1 MTDVVFVSDAE
12 IATLIKDMLSHA
24 EEYVLIA
31 SPWMWG
37 IDDIVQRLDQ
47 LRRKKV
53 EIRIL
58 TRRSEETDKKHY
70 QTVSQMYDIGCE
82 IDFDD
87 ELHAKIVLID
97 DKELYIGSA
106 NLVATSLER
115 NKEEGI
121 YTNNRD
127 TVFAAGD
134 YLSDA
139 FDEAFKKRMQK

>member
-24 EEYVLIA
+24 EEFVLIA

-37 IDDIVQRLDQ
+37 IDDIVKRLDQ
-47 LRRKKV
+47 LKKKKV
-53 EIRIL
+53 EIRVL
-58 TRRSEETDKKHY
+58 TRRSKETDKKHY
-70 QTVSQMYDIGCE
+70 QTVNQMYDIGCE

-87 ELHAKIVLID
+87 DLHAKIVLID

-106 NLVATSLER
+106 NLVATSLEK
-115 NKEEGI
+115 NKEAGI

-127 TVFAAGD
+127 TVLDAGD
-134 YLSDA
+134 YLSNA
-139 FDEAFKKRMQK
+139 FDEAFRKRLQK